1 MKRLESREVKSLVR
15 NRIKKIRE
23 NLSLEEKNL
32 LEKRIYEKFFNL
44 EIVKNSK
51 TFLSYMDFK
60 NEVPTRKINETLI
73 KLGKTLNL
81 PKIIQGDMVAVLN
94 NNRFEIGKYGISEP
108 LGERFYKN
116 IDVIIVPGVAFNRN
130 GDRIGFGKGYYDR
143 FLSEGIYKNSLKIAL
158 AYDFQI
164 NDEFSGEDFDIKMN
178 IIITDKEVIVV
189 GE

>member
-1 MKRLESREVKSLVR
+1 MKRVENKESKILVR

-23 NLSLEEKNL
+23 KLSVEEKNL
-32 LEKRIYEKFFNL
+32 LEKKIYEKFFTL
-44 EIVKNSK
+44 ERVRNSQ

-60 NEVPTRKINETLI
+60 NEVPTGKINETLI
-73 KLGKTLNL
+73 KLGKVLTL

-94 NNRFEIGKYGISEP
+94 NNQFEIGKYGISEP
-108 LGERFYKN
+108 LGENFSEN
-116 IDVIIVPGVAFNRN
+116 ISVVIVPGIAFNRK

-143 FLSEGIYKNSLKIAL
+143 FLSKEICKNSLKIAL

-164 NDEFSGEDFDIKMN
+164 NDEFSGEEFDIKMD